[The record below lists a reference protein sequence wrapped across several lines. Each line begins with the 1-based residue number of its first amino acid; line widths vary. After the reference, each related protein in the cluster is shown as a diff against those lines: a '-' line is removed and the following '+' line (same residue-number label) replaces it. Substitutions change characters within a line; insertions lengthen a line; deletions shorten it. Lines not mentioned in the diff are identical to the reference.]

1 MRTGLIAALVGGL
14 ALAGCTAYPYGTYGY
29 GSYGYGYG
37 PYGYGYSP
45 GYYSA
50 PAYVG
55 VGGGSYY
62 YGRPYAYNR
71 SYNNNWNGG
80 GWHGGNWN
88 NNGWHGGNWNGG
100 GWHGGGNVYSRSSQP
115 AQRAATPQTRSFE
128 HALGFVPNP

>member
-1 MRTGLIAALVGGL
+1 MRTGLIAALVGGV
-14 ALAGCTAYPYGTYGY
+14 ALAGCAAYPYPY

-55 VGGGSYY
+55 FGGGSYY

-71 SYNNNWNGG
+71 WHGNDWHGG

-100 GWHGGGNVYSRSSQP
+100 GWHGGYAHSSQP
-115 AQRAATPQTRSFE
+115 AQRAATPETRQLE
-128 HALGFVPNP
+128 RAMGFRPNP